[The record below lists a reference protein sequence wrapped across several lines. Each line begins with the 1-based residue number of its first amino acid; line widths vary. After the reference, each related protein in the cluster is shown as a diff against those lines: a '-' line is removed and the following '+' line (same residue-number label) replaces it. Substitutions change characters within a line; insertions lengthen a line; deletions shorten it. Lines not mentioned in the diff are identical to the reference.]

1 MEAVVHEPF
10 GNVIHREAGV
20 MSELARIQNAFM
32 RHQPLVAG
40 VENREEMS
48 EFLGN
53 VVGVKDGHFRGFPEA
68 VRPHHGE
75 VHPADGGD
83 GGASP
88 RRRRYGPFFMAQREV
103 PGQEGYEVFR
113 YADGPDAGTAAA
125 VRHGKGF
132 MQVQVADVRAN
143 AAGASQTYLGIHVG
157 AVHVHLAAIGMDD
170 VAEFLDCL
178 FIYPVRGGVR
188 DHDAGE
194 IVLMGFRLG
203 FQVCHVDVASF
214 VAFDGHHLEAGHGG
228 GCGICS
234 VGGGGNEADIAVAF
248 SGVLLVAADGQ

>member
-1 MEAVVHEPF
+1 
-10 GNVIHREAGV
+10 
-20 MSELARIQNAFM
+20 
-32 RHQPLVAG
+32 
-40 VENREEMS
+40 
-48 EFLGN
+48 
-53 VVGVKDGHFRGFPEA
+53 
-68 VRPHHGE
+68 
-75 VHPADGGD
+75 
-83 GGASP
+83 
-88 RRRRYGPFFMAQREV
+88 
-103 PGQEGYEVFR
+103 
-113 YADGPDAGTAAA
+113 
-125 VRHGKGF
+125 
-132 MQVQVADVRAN
+132 
-143 AAGASQTYLGIHVG
+143 
-157 AVHVHLAAIGMDD
+157 MDD

-188 DHDAGE
+188 DHDAGK

>member
-1 MEAVVHEPF
+1 
-10 GNVIHREAGV
+10 
-20 MSELARIQNAFM
+20 
-32 RHQPLVAG
+32 
-40 VENREEMS
+40 
-48 EFLGN
+48 
-53 VVGVKDGHFRGFPEA
+53 
-68 VRPHHGE
+68 
-75 VHPADGGD
+75 
-83 GGASP
+83 
-88 RRRRYGPFFMAQREV
+88 
-103 PGQEGYEVFR
+103 
-113 YADGPDAGTAAA
+113 
-125 VRHGKGF
+125 